1 MKAIPL
7 LCRLMSGIVRPTSAK
22 RTRFFLSPSHQRTA
36 KPWENNFRSFV
47 MPVTYNYEYPKR
59 LRTGFIGCGGHAY
72 RNIYPT
78 FQYAPVNLVAVC
90 DLDPARAAACA
101 KVFGAERNYSDHIE
115 MLEREELDVVFIV
128 TNVDENGLPRYPKLA
143 IDCLR
148 AGVHAWIE
156 KPPASSSAEIRE
168 MIRVSS
174 ETKRHVSVGFKKMF
188 FPANV
193 KAKEIASRPDFGPIT
208 SITARYPQSL
218 PPFED
223 RSDPRKMISFLDHI
237 VHPHS
242 VLRLLG
248 GPIDWIFVN
257 RNSRIGSAT
266 VSIRFT
272 SGAAGNLHLSPG
284 QSPTSFLER
293 LEIIGDGENL
303 VIENNIRL
311 VYYRRS
317 RSRIEYGRSADYF
330 DALTHDSA
338 PLYWEPEF
346 SLGQLYNKGIFLL
359 GYAPEVIQFTT
370 RLLDGKGPAYG
381 TLEDALEFLQIYEAY
396 LLPDQT
402 IHRIKASS

>member
-1 MKAIPL
+1 M
-7 LCRLMSGIVRPTSAK
+7 
-22 RTRFFLSPSHQRTA
+22 
-36 KPWENNFRSFV
+36 RSFLLLSHRQTV
-47 MPVTYNYEYPKR
+47 KPSANSLPLMTTAITYNYEYPKR

-90 DLDPARAAACA
+90 DLDPARAATCA
-101 KVFGAERNYSDHIE
+101 KVFGAERHYSDHVE
-115 MLEREELDVVFIV
+115 MLAQEELDVVFIV
-128 TNVDENGLPRYPKLA
+128 TNVDEAGRPRYPKLA

-148 AGVHAWIE
+148 AGAHAWIE
-156 KPPASSSAEIRE
+156 KPPASSSAEIQE
-168 MIRVSS
+168 MIQVSS
-174 ETKRHVSVGFKKMF
+174 ETKRHVGVGFKKMF

-193 KAKEIASRPDFGPIT
+193 KAKEIVSCPDFGPTT

-223 RSDPRKMISFLDHI
+223 RSDSRKMISFLDHI

-248 GPIDWIFVN
+248 GTIQWIFVN
-257 RNSRIGSAT
+257 RNSAIGSAT

-272 SGAAGNLHLSPG
+272 NGAAGTLHLSAG
-284 QSPTSFLER
+284 QSATSFLER

-303 VIENNIRL
+303 VVENNIRL
-311 VYYRRS
+311 FHYRRTKNKMQ
-317 RSRIEYGRSADYF
+317 YGRSGDYF
-330 DALTHDSA
+330 GAVTDDSA
-338 PLYWEPEF
+338 PLFWEPEF
-346 SLGQLYNKGIFLL
+346 SLGQVYNKGLFLL

-381 TLEDALEFLQIYEAY
+381 TLEDALELLLIYEAY
-396 LLPDQT
+396 LQPDQT
-402 IHRIKASS
+402 IQRIGPQNSGSQRTSSIS

>member
-1 MKAIPL
+1 MAV
-7 LCRLMSGIVRPTSAK
+7 S
-22 RTRFFLSPSHQRTA
+22 
-36 KPWENNFRSFV
+36 
-47 MPVTYNYEYPKR
+47 YNYEYPKR

-90 DLDPARAAACA
+90 DLDSARAATYA
-101 KVFGAERNYSDHIE
+101 KVFGAERHYSDHME
-115 MLEREELDVVFIV
+115 MLKHEELDVVFIV
-128 TNVDENGLPRYPKLA
+128 TNIDETGRPRYPKLV

-148 AGVHAWIE
+148 AGAHAWIE
-156 KPPASSSAEIRE
+156 KPPASSSAEIKE

-174 ETKRHVSVGFKKMF
+174 ETKRHVGVGFKKMF

-193 KAKEIASRPDFGPIT
+193 KAKEIVSRPDFGPIT

-218 PPFED
+218 PPFQD
-223 RSDPRKMISFLDHI
+223 RIDPTKMASFLDHI

-248 GPIDWIFVN
+248 GSIEWIFVN
-257 RNSRIGSAT
+257 RNSAAGSAT

-272 SGAAGNLHLSPG
+272 NGAAGTLHLSAG
-284 QSPTSFLER
+284 QSATSFLER

-303 VIENNIRL
+303 VVENNIRL
-311 VYYRRS
+311 IHYRS
-317 RSRIEYGRSADYF
+317 SKSKTQYGRSGDYF
-330 DALTHDSA
+330 AAVPDDSA

-346 SLGQLYNKGIFLL
+346 SLGQLYNKGLFLL

-370 RLLDGKGPAYG
+370 RLLDGKGPAHG
-381 TLEDALEFLQIYEAY
+381 TLEDALDLLQIYEAY
-396 LLPDQT
+396 LLPDEM
-402 IHRIKASS
+402 IHPIKASS